1 MSRPAARTHTT
12 GRGVEGVLLVVGL
25 RVGATVDGDTVVG
38 LNVGVPVGAVIV
50 GVALGAS
57 VVGEMLVGD
66 TVVGEF
72 VGVCSKQ
79 CPRRISKTVRGAAS
93 RQLVAP
99 DGWGTWACGHAH
111 TPLLAKG

>member
-1 MSRPAARTHTT
+1 MTVGVTVARM
-12 GRGVEGVLLVVGL
+12 VGL
-25 RVGATVDGDTVVG
+25 AEGEVGATE
-38 LNVGVPVGAVIV
+38 
-50 GVALGAS
+50 LGAS

>member
-1 MSRPAARTHTT
+1 M
-12 GRGVEGVLLVVGL
+12 EGVLLVVGL

-79 CPRRISKTVRGAAS
+79 RPRRISKKVRGTRS
-93 RQLVAP
+93 RLTQLVAP
-99 DGWGTWACGHAH
+99 DGWVTRLGVWTRPC
-111 TPLLAKG
+111 TSPR